1 MGVEELDSEGM
12 LAVVRPWR
20 KCGASWPERAIR
32 RRVVR
37 RAWPVSG
44 GAEVVVRDR

>member
-1 MGVEELDSEGM
+1 MGGEELGM

-32 RRVVR
+32 RRVVS

-44 GAEVVVRDR
+44 GVVVVVMVRDR